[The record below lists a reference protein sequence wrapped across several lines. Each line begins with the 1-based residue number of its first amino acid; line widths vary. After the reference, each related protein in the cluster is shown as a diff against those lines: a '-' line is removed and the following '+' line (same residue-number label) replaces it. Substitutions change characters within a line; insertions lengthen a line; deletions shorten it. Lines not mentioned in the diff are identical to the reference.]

1 MNARERTI
9 YVLSIVLAIL
19 STVLPLLAQLCRIW
33 EFGVRSPF
41 VGAILEIS
49 ILIFFNFFLLP
60 AAPLFVIGGIVGAL
74 VIRRRMASRGET
86 GARPSLT
93 VFIFCGLLWV
103 VVRYTFKVLP
113 LFPGGG

>member
-1 MNARERTI
+1 MNARERKI

-19 STVLPLLAQLCRIW
+19 STVFPLLSQLCRIW
-33 EFGVRSPF
+33 ELPKLSDF
-41 VGAILEIS
+41 VGVIALIS
-49 ILIFFNFFLLP
+49 IFFLLP

-74 VIRRRMASRGET
+74 VIRKRMASRGEA

-103 VVRYTFKVLP
+103 LVCYTFKYLP
-113 LFPGGG
+113 LFAGGG